1 MPKPNRTR
9 CAELIIEYG
18 QANPPFLQ
26 GIIESYV
33 ANLVNKDVD
42 RFLELL
48 KPEGKHES
56 TLWKGKK
63 ASLGEEGEGFKGGTN
78 GQEA

>member
-56 TLWKGKK
+56 TLWKGKPG
-63 ASLGEEGEGFKGGTN
+63 LGGGGFKGGTN
-78 GQEA
+78 GQKA